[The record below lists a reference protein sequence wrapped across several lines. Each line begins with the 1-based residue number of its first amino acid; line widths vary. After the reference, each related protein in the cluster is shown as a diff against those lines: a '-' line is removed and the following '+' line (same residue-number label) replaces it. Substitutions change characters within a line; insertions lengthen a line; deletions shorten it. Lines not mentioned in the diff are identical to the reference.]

1 MKKIDIILYTDDN
14 YVLYTDDNYGL
25 FILMN
30 IKLNIHQYKRHNI
43 EKWKKFRILYTYH
56 INLNKIET
64 VNNIRSILLILKVL
78 TFNIKRIFSAVKF

>member
-43 EKWKKFRILYTYH
+43 EK
-56 INLNKIET
+56 
-64 VNNIRSILLILKVL
+64 
-78 TFNIKRIFSAVKF
+78 